1 MANAAATFD
10 QLVAHTRETALLES
24 INGLLNW
31 DERTKMPPAAGEYRA
46 EQITYIAG
54 AVHKRRTDPRLGEWL
69 GELAASELASNPYSD
84 AGATLRVMRREY
96 EKRRKVPQSL
106 VEELTRASI
115 LGQQKWVE
123 ARKANDFAAF
133 APILKQ
139 IIGLRRDEAHAVGFE
154 QTPYDALLD
163 DYEPHERTAQ
173 VASVLQGLRE
183 QLVPLVTAI
192 ANCGRTAPT
201 DLLTRSFPIAQ
212 QEVFGKLA
220 AAKIGFEFDRGR
232 LDVTHHPFCG
242 GAGPHDCRIT
252 TRYDEVF
259 FPSAF
264 FGTLHEAGH
273 GIYEQGLRADWFGLP
288 PGAACSL
295 GIHESQSRM
304 WENLVGRSRA
314 FWQYFLPLAKV
325 EFPAALGDVSL
336 DDWNFAINGVEAS
349 LIRVEADEAT
359 YNLHIIIRFEL
370 EQALINDELAVADLP
385 TAWNEKYQH
394 YLGITPPTNADGV
407 LQDVHWSA
415 ALVGYFPTYSLGN
428 LYASQFFEQAA
439 TDLGDLNALFARGE
453 FEPLRE
459 WLREKIHAR
468 GQCVPAAKLV
478 EQVTGKPLSPEPLMR
493 HLRGKF
499 ARLYGLT

>member
-1 MANAAATFD
+1 MSFD
-10 QLVAHTRETALLES
+10 QLVAHARESALLDS

-69 GELAASELASNPYSD
+69 SELASSELASDPHSD
-84 AGATLRVMRREY
+84 AGATIRVMRREY
-96 EKRRKVPQSL
+96 EKRRKVPQAL

-139 IIGLRRDEAHAVGFE
+139 IVGLRRDEAHAVGFE
-154 QTPYDALLD
+154 ETPYDALLD

-173 VASVLQGLRE
+173 VAGVLQGLRE

-192 ANCGRTAPT
+192 ANCGRKAPT
-201 DLLTRSFPIAQ
+201 DLLTRSFPIEQ

-252 TRYDEVF
+252 TRYDETF

-273 GIYEQGLRADWFGLP
+273 GIYEQGLRPDWFGLP
-288 PGAACSL
+288 PGTACSL

-314 FWQYFLPLAKV
+314 FWQYFLPLAKQA
-325 EFPAALGDVSL
+325 FPAALGDVSL
-336 DDWNFAINGVEAS
+336 DDWDFAINGVEAS

-370 EQALINDELAVADLP
+370 EQALIKDELAVADLP
-385 TAWNEKYQH
+385 AAWNEKYQH
-394 YLGITPPTNADGV
+394 YLGITPPNNADGV

-415 ALVGYFPTYSLGN
+415 ALIGYFPTYSLGN

-439 TDLGDLNALFARGE
+439 ADLGDLDAQFARGE
-453 FEPLRE
+453 FQPLRD
-459 WLREKIHAR
+459 WLREKIHVR

-478 EQVTGKPLSPEPLMR
+478 EQVTGKPLSHEPLMR

-499 ARLYGLT
+499 ERLYRLN